1 MNAELFREIVISNVI
16 PALRVK
22 MPWCSTITVQVDGAR
37 PHIGKDADGVG
48 TIELL
53 NIAGS
58 KFTRGPKVRFKVQ
71 SPQSPD
77 FNLLDLCIFSSWAR
91 RHHHLQ
97 KHALTGDLKQLW
109 ENIQEVFWNGLDTD
123 MINRSWQ
130 NLVWILRRVVELKG
144 GNHVTMKHLTAAE
157 RLALLPPM

>member
-1 MNAELFREIVISNVI
+1 MGRLTAKRIRSVTAAAPENG
-16 PALRVK
+16 
-22 MPWCSTITVQVDGAR
+22 Q
-37 PHIGKDADGVG
+37 
-48 TIELL
+48 LL
-53 NIAGS
+53 IHRAPV
-58 KFTRGPKVRFKVQ
+58 TA
-71 SPQSPD
+71 
-77 FNLLDLCIFSSWAR
+77 LCIFSSWAR

-130 NLVWILRRVVELKG
+130 NLVWTLRRVVELKG

-157 RLALLPPM
+157 RLALLPPI